1 MRSPV
6 KGGVAGGGAPPDS
19 GGGPAVDP
27 GELCGSSNPSKPT
40 EESEEEDPQYSME
53 YRAARA
59 FAAAV
64 KANPTGSQH
73 IGSSYGGV

>member
-1 MRSPV
+1 M
-6 KGGVAGGGAPPDS
+6 DL
-19 GGGPAVDP
+19 
-27 GELCGSSNPSKPT
+27 GELCASSNPSKPS
-40 EESEEEDPQYSME
+40 EEEEEEDPQYLME

-73 IGSSYGGV
+73 IASSFGGV